1 MSIPS
6 SGGVL
11 FFCYGVKM
19 GYRNALFFCPY
30 LCTRNPDGTPH
41 GTPEGCECFLF
52 KLIIKIMTNEIK
64 IFESP
69 EFGRIRTVSDERGEP
84 WFCLADVCKVLGL
97 KQNGVVMR
105 LEKGVISTEPLST
118 RGGTQM
124 ANFVSEDG
132 LYDVILDSRKPSA
145 RAFRKWVTSEV
156 LPQIR
161 RTGGYVPLEEQDDE
175 KTILAKAVRILNRT
189 LEQKD
194 VLLRRKEEL
203 IEEQRPKVEFA
214 DALTTGDGCILIS
227 ELAKLLT
234 RNGFVT
240 GRTRLY
246 RWMREHGYIFKRSTE
261 PIQMWVERGIFAQS
275 VTVIKTNHGTEE
287 RVTTKVTGKGQEYF
301 LRLLCNQ

>member
-1 MSIPS
+1 
-6 SGGVL
+6 
-11 FFCYGVKM
+11 
-19 GYRNALFFCPY
+19 
-30 LCTRNPDGTPH
+30 
-41 GTPEGCECFLF
+41 
-52 KLIIKIMTNEIK
+52 MTNEIK

-97 KQNGVVMR
+97 KQRHVRERLDDGVVSTDT
-105 LEKGVISTEPLST
+105 ISDSLG
-118 RGGTQM
+118 RTQM

-203 IEEQRPKVEFA
+203 LEAQRPKVEFA
-214 DALTTGDGCILIS
+214 DALTAGDGCILMS

-275 VTVIKTNHGTEE
+275 VTVIKTNHGSEE